1 MKDNEGVRVT
11 DAPYCLLCGSEGK
24 VLYSDLRDR
33 LFGAPGI
40 WMLMRC
46 PKCQLVW
53 LNPQPT
59 PDDIGKLYAQY
70 FTHTTPNSASKNSS
84 ALRKLIKAS
93 ILASSFG
100 YNVDGSNR
108 MLGSLLSL
116 IGPLTEIVGGSV
128 RWLGNDDK
136 GLLLD
141 VGCGNGSFLDQM
153 RSLGWEVAGVEPDG
167 EAVSVALERY
177 GLDVFEG
184 SLEEAGFPEGHFDA
198 ITANHVIE
206 HVQDPI
212 GLLKECRRV
221 LKQGGTLVV
230 STPNINSLGRSTFD
244 EAWLHWDPPRHLYL
258 FSPQTVRVCAEA
270 AKLDIQELKTT
281 ARAARWMYAAS
292 SLIRRDGMLA
302 GGSPG
307 ILSPS
312 LRLKMLVFWAR
323 EHRLSG
329 RSEMAGEE
337 LVMVARR

>member
-40 WMLMRC
+40 WTLMRC

-70 FTHTTPNSASKNSS
+70 FTHTTPNSAPKNSS

-116 IGPLTEIVGGSV
+116 AGPLREIVGGGV
-128 RWLGNDDK
+128 RWLENDEK
-136 GLLLD
+136 GRLLD
-141 VGCGNGSFLDQM
+141 IGCGNGMFLGQM
-153 RSLGWEVAGVEPDG
+153 RELGWEVAGVEPDSD
-167 EAVSVALERY
+167 AVSVACERY
-177 GLDVFEG
+177 GLDVFRG
-184 SLEEAGFPEGHFDA
+184 SLEEAVFPEGHFDA
-198 ITANHVIE
+198 ITMNHVIE
-206 HVQDPI
+206 HVPDPI
-212 GLLKECRRV
+212 GLLRECRRV
-221 LKQGGTLVV
+221 LKPGGKLVV
-230 STPNINSLGRSTFD
+230 MTPNIKSIGRLKFD
-244 EAWLHWDPPRHLYL
+244 DAWIAWDPPRHLNL
-258 FSPQTVRVCAEA
+258 FSQQTLRTCAEA
-270 AKLDIQELKTT
+270 ARLDVQELWTT
-281 ARAARWMYAAS
+281 AKSGYWTWATS
-292 SLIRRDGMLA
+292 SIIRRDGALA
-302 GGSPG
+302 GCNLPRAIG
-307 ILSPS
+307 PS
-312 LRLKMLVFWAR
+312 LRLQGLCFYAI
-323 EHRLSG
+323 EHILSG
-329 RSEMAGEE
+329 RYEAGEE

>member
-1 MKDNEGVRVT
+1 VEDNEGVHVT
-11 DAPYCLLCGSEGK
+11 DAPYCLLCGSEGE

-40 WMLMRC
+40 WALMRC

-53 LNPQPT
+53 LNPQPN

-70 FTHTTPNSASKNSS
+70 FTHTTPNSAPKNSS

-93 ILASSFG
+93 ILASGFG
-100 YNVDGSNR
+100 YSVDGSNR

-116 IGPLTEIVGGSV
+116 VEPLKEMVGGGV

-136 GLLLD
+136 GRLLD
-141 VGCGNGSFLDQM
+141 VGCGNGRFLDQM
-153 RSLGWEVAGVEPDG
+153 KQLGWVVAGVEPDG

-177 GLDVFEG
+177 GLDVFQG
-184 SLEEAGFPEGHFDA
+184 SLEEAGFPDGHFDA
-198 ITANHVIE
+198 ITVNHVIE
-206 HVQDPI
+206 HVPDPI
-212 GLLKECRRV
+212 GLLRECRRV
-221 LKQGGTLVV
+221 LKPEGKLVV

-244 EAWLHWDPPRHLYL
+244 EAWLAWDPPRHLYL
-258 FSPQTVRVCAEA
+258 FSPQTLRVCAEA
-270 AKLDIQELKTT
+270 AKLDIQELRTT
-281 ARAARWMYAAS
+281 AIGARWTWATS
-292 SLIRRDGMLA
+292 SLIKQDGMLA
-302 GGSPG
+302 GIEPG